1 MSEATGMLS
10 GLAAL
15 VVGADDI
22 GLGIAQRFE
31 REGAEV
37 AVLEYDE
44 SLRGDPRA
52 VAAAVTECMDRGERL
67 DVLVCN
73 LLPAARPI
81 ALEAVDAGAFGDS
94 LRVLQDCRAAMQAA
108 FPELRE
114 SRRGRILLVGHRY
127 GENVAESLGAYN
139 TAAWG
144 LVGLM
149 RTAAVEWGPH
159 QITTNL
165 LLPVARTT
173 EFEAARARR
182 PAVID
187 RLVAQLPL
195 RRVGDPE
202 RDVGGAAAFLASDAA
217 CFVNGEVLYADGG
230 QQVAGPVLNPA
241 RFVPMP

>member
-1 MSEATGMLS
+1 MLN

-15 VVGADDI
+15 VVGADEI

-37 AVLEYDE
+37 ALLEYDA
-44 SLRGDPRA
+44 SLRGNPRA

-73 LLPAARPI
+73 LLPAPCPM
-81 ALEAVDAGAFGDS
+81 ALEAIDAGAFDDALG
-94 LRVLQDCRAAMQAA
+94 VLQDCRAAMQAA
-108 FPELRE
+108 FPELRA
-114 SRRGRILLVGHRY
+114 SGRGRILLVGHRY
-127 GENVAESLGAYN
+127 GQTVAESLGAYN

-149 RTAAVEWGPH
+149 RTAAVEWGQH
-159 QITTNL
+159 QITSNV
-165 LLPVARTT
+165 LLPVAHTR
-173 EFEAARARR
+173 EFDAARARR
-182 PAVID
+182 TAVIE
-187 RLVAQLPL
+187 RLVGQLPL

-202 RDVGGAAAFLASDAA
+202 RDIGGAAAFLASDAA
-217 CFVNGEVLYADGG
+217 CFVNGEVLCADGG

-241 RFVPMP
+241 RFT